1 MVLSTVGPT
10 CGKCGL
16 KNKALMKK
24 HIDRAK
30 VELGKGGG
38 PQLELVAVGYGLMGL
53 GVGLSG
59 NYTLW

>member
-1 MVLSTVGPT
+1 
-10 CGKCGL
+10 
-16 KNKALMKK
+16 MKK

-38 PQLELVAVGYGLMGL
+38 PQLELLAVGYGLMGL